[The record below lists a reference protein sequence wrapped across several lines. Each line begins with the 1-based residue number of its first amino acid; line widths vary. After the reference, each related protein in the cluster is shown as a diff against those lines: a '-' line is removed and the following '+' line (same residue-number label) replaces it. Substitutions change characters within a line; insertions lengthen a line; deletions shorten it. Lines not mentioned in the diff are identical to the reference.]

1 MVEIFENKIC
11 ERLHHSASIKKAGG
25 LSFLEWLDVS

>member
-25 LSFLEWLDVS
+25 ALISGMA